1 MRRLLGTIMKS
12 GVVALSALAL
22 AAAMA
27 MPNTAEAR
35 CRGCG
40 VAAGVVGGLAAG
52 AIIGS
57 ALAGPPAYAAPVYEV
72 PPPPPPPR
80 YYYEEYGDGPICHIE
95 RRRIWVEGYG
105 WRHRRI
111 EVCD

>member
-1 MRRLLGTIMKS
+1 MKQTI
-12 GVVALSALAL
+12 LAL
-22 AAAMA
+22 GAAALLA
-27 MPNTAEAR
+27 ASLPAPAQAHCN
-35 CRGCG
+35 GCG

-57 ALAGPPAYAAPVYEV
+57 ALAGPRPVYV
-72 PPPPPPPR
+72 APPPPPPT
-80 YYYEEYGDGPICHIE
+80 YYYEEDGDGPVCHVE
-95 RRRIWVEGYG
+95 HRRVWVEGYG